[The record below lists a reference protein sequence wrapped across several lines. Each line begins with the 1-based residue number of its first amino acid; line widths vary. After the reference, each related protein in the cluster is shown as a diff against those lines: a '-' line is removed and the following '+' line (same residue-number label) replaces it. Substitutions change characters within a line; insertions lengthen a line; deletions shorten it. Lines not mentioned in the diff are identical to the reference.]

1 MKNYVYTVNH
11 WFGLVCFLPK
21 NNCLIETINGATMR
35 NFHSS
40 IIYFYLGSLSQTMAI
55 HRTVMERKSRYIFTV
70 LHLSWLTS
78 FFKPSVCNCQTL
90 TWQDIFPLGKL
101 KLIEY
106 LFSFASLHKK
116 MKFSIKDFFSKG
128 DQIRSFLRIFS
139 HLLKK
144 SLMESFSFCAVLVDL
159 ISGLLIIIY
168 NR

>member
-21 NNCLIETINGATMR
+21 NNCLIETINGAAMR

-40 IIYFYLGSLSQTMAI
+40 IIYFYLGFLSQTMTI

-70 LHLSWLTS
+70 LLLSWLTS

-116 MKFSIKDFFSKG
+116 MKFSIKDFFSKC
-128 DQIRSFLRIFS
+128 DQIRSFLRIFFTFTEET
-139 HLLKK
+139 LNGKLQF
-144 SLMESFSFCAVLVDL
+144 LCCACWFDIRPSYHNLQ
-159 ISGLLIIIY
+159 
-168 NR
+168 